1 MDRYKD
7 EGISTLKYWVAPVM
21 QEKHILWQEC
31 GLLVLT

>member
-7 EGISTLKYWVAPVM
+7 EVFDLKYWVAPVM